1 MGITMLLVTYAA
13 DMISL
18 WISTLVHST
27 TTAMTIMPFVLI
39 FQLIFSGGM
48 FTLPKV
54 VDPVVMLTISSPG
67 LKAMASQAQINDLPY
82 AAVSGMIRMVDD
94 VEIGGKVTLGQVLD
108 LLSDDENNIV
118 AELRSIPIENEMT
131 LRDICRKILE
141 EEKYADLRSKVLI
154 DNITVEAAIE
164 ALLEKE
170 ELDEI
175 LDSKVS
181 KAATFGEVVDAFA
194 ANETVQKY
202 RQEGMVIHMTVG
214 DAIDLI
220 GREETINRI
229 LEKAS
234 EEMYEPK
241 YAYTKENI
249 IKNWIHILVF
259 AVVFALLSIVTLEF
273 IDKDKR

>member
-1 MGITMLLVTYAA
+1 MFTPWMVLDVGITMLLVTYAA

-48 FTLPKV
+48 FSLPKV

-67 LKAMASQAQINDLPY
+67 LKAMASQTQINDLPY

-108 LLSDDENNIV
+108 LLSDDKNNIV

-170 ELDEI
+170 
-175 LDSKVS
+175 VS